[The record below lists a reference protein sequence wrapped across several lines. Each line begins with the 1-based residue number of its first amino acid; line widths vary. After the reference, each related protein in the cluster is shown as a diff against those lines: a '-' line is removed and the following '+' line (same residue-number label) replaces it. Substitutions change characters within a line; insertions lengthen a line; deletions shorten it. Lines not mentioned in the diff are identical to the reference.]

1 MHTPKIIADLLG
13 VTTDLLKVWSN
24 EFNIQTER
32 SQGGHRRYSK
42 ENIEELKAIKGK
54 IQVQKWSYDQV
65 RSWRNGE
72 LDSFVS
78 KEEKSELEKKLDE
91 VLENQ
96 QLQNQFNQA
105 LVQKLQEITNELLT
119 TKEHLANTE
128 KKLTEVEGKNSELE
142 VFIEKKLEKRD
153 QLLLENIRDMQKQN
167 QKQKRKVFSVCLK
180 VKCSCYYI
188 TRKCS
193 TDQHTSIPLLLLCYA
208 VL

>member
-1 MHTPKIIADLLG
+1 MGEEWELELKSEMHTPKIVADFLG
-13 VTTDLLKVWSN
+13 ITPDLLKVWSN

-42 ENIEELKAIKGK
+42 ENIEELKAIKEK

-65 RSWRNGE
+65 RAWRNGE

-78 KEEKSELEKKLDE
+78 KEEKSELEKKLNE

-105 LVQKLQEITNELLT
+105 LVQKLQEITNELVT
-119 TKEHLANTE
+119 TKEHLVNAE

-167 QKQKRKVFSVCLK
+167 QKQKRKGFFGLFK
-180 VKCSCYYI
+180 N
-188 TRKCS
+188 
-193 TDQHTSIPLLLLCYA
+193 
-208 VL
+208 

>member
-1 MHTPKIIADLLG
+1 MGEELKMELKSEMYTPKIVADRLE
-13 VTTDLLKVWSN
+13 VTPDLLKVWSN

-42 ENIEELKAIKGK
+42 ENIEELKAIKER

-72 LDSFVS
+72 LNSFVS

-105 LVQKLQEITNELLT
+105 LVQKLQEITNELVT
-119 TKEHLANTE
+119 TKEHLVNTE
-128 KKLTEVEGKNSELE
+128 RKLTEVESKNSELE

-153 QLLLENIRDMQKQN
+153 QLLFENIRDMQKQN
-167 QKQKRKVFSVCLK
+167 QKQKRKGFFGLFK
-180 VKCSCYYI
+180 N
-188 TRKCS
+188 
-193 TDQHTSIPLLLLCYA
+193 
-208 VL
+208 

>member
-1 MHTPKIIADLLG
+1 MELKSEMYTPKIVADRLR
-13 VTTDLLKVWSN
+13 VTPDLLKVWSN

-42 ENIEELKAIKGK
+42 ENIEELTAIKEK

-72 LDSFVS
+72 LDLYVS
-78 KEEKSELEKKLDE
+78 KEEKSELEKKMDE

-96 QLQNQFNQA
+96 KLQNQFNQA
-105 LVQKLQEITNELLT
+105 LVQKLQEITDELVI

-153 QLLLENIRDMQKQN
+153 QLLLENIRNIQKEN
-167 QKQKRKVFSVCLK
+167 QKQRRKGFFGLFK
-180 VKCSCYYI
+180 
-188 TRKCS
+188 
-193 TDQHTSIPLLLLCYA
+193 D
-208 VL
+208 

>member
-1 MHTPKIIADLLG
+1 MSKKRIPFLGEGLKLELKSEMYTPKIVADRLG
-13 VTTDLLKVWSN
+13 VTPDLLKVWSN

-42 ENIEELKAIKGK
+42 ENIEELKAIKEK
-54 IQVQKWSYDQV
+54 IQVQNWSYDQV
-65 RSWRNGE
+65 RAWKNGE

-78 KEEKSELEKKLDE
+78 KEEKSELEKKLNE

-105 LVQKLQEITNELLT
+105 LVQKLQEITNELVT

-128 KKLTEVEGKNSELE
+128 RKLTEVEGKNSELE

-167 QKQKRKVFSVCLK
+167 QKQKRKGFFGLFK
-180 VKCSCYYI
+180 N
-188 TRKCS
+188 
-193 TDQHTSIPLLLLCYA
+193 
-208 VL
+208 